1 MCPKNKEAC
10 RQNGKCNGKNGQR
23 KEGDTEIVELQDVGS
38 QERISLQDGGT
49 WYQVLEKRE
58 IFEILDMCED
68 SDYMLVGG
76 NTGQGKSG
84 SWWHLYSSICGL
96 FSGSR
101 ENDRTDFLGF

>member
-10 RQNGKCNGKNGQR
+10 RQNGKCNGKNGQS
-23 KEGDTEIVELQDVGS
+23 KEEDTEIVELQDVGS
-38 QERISLQDGGT
+38 QGRISLQDGGT

-58 IFEILDMCED
+58 IFEILDMCGD

-84 SWWHLYSSICGL
+84 ASSLMVASIQQYL
-96 FSGSR
+96 W
-101 ENDRTDFLGF
+101 LV